1 MHIHLLMLG
10 LIIALY
16 LIPTF
21 VLLMSFLAYIV
32 IKKGLV
38 GYFDQMKDKVDK
50 LGEILRISFTEELL
64 RFFSNS
70 NASDTAQILSENIA
84 NRQFNNVNT
93 ITTTS
98 LNAMRDVNQ
107 LYSKMKDSFEPDL
120 NYSKIK
126 QSYQLL
132 TRIVLVYGFSISVL
146 MYILV
151 GFVSL
156 SSTQDYTKEFALI
169 ILGGTVV
176 FSLFL
181 VIIILDILKY
191 ANKIDNTISKESE
204 KIMKL

>member
-1 MHIHLLMLG
+1 MLG

-132 TRIVLVYGFSISVL
+132 TRIVLVYGFSIAVL
-146 MYILV
+146 MYLLV

-156 SSTQDYTKEFALI
+156 SSTQDYTREFALI

>member
-1 MHIHLLMLG
+1 MHIHLLMLR

-126 QSYQLL
+126 QSYRLL

-156 SSTQDYTKEFALI
+156 SSTQDYTREFALI

>member
-156 SSTQDYTKEFALI
+156 SSTQDYTREFALI

>member
-1 MHIHLLMLG
+1 MHIHLLMLR

-156 SSTQDYTKEFALI
+156 SSTQDYTREFALI

>member
-132 TRIVLVYGFSISVL
+132 TRIVLVYGFSIAVL
-146 MYILV
+146 MYLLV

-156 SSTQDYTKEFALI
+156 SSTQDYTREFALI

>member
-1 MHIHLLMLG
+1 MHIHLLMLR

-156 SSTQDYTKEFALI
+156 SSMQDYTREFALI

>member
-1 MHIHLLMLG
+1 MLG

-132 TRIVLVYGFSISVL
+132 TRIVLVYGFSIAVL
-146 MYILV
+146 MYLLV

>member
-132 TRIVLVYGFSISVL
+132 TRIVLVYGFSIAVL
-146 MYILV
+146 MYLLV

>member
-1 MHIHLLMLG
+1 MLK

-21 VLLMSFLAYIV
+21 VLLMSFLAYFV
-32 IKKGLV
+32 TKRGLV

-84 NRQFNNVNT
+84 NRQFDNVST

-107 LYSKMKDSFEPDL
+107 LYRKMKDSFEPDL

-126 QSYQLL
+126 QSFQLL
-132 TRIVLVYGFSISVL
+132 TRIVLVYGLSIAVL
-146 MYILV
+146 MYMLV
-151 GFVSL
+151 GFMSVS
-156 SSTQDYTKEFALI
+156 SAQDYTREFAFI
-169 ILGGTVV
+169 ILGGTVI

-181 VIIILDILKY
+181 VIIILDILKN
-191 ANKIDNTISKESE
+191 ANKIDNSISNENE
-204 KIMKL
+204 KYMKL

>member
-1 MHIHLLMLG
+1 MHIHLLMLR

-132 TRIVLVYGFSISVL
+132 TRIVLVYGFSIAVL
-146 MYILV
+146 MYLLV

-156 SSTQDYTKEFALI
+156 SSTQDYTREFALI